1 VTARE
6 YSTARWCGGTG
17 ILAEVP
23 VSGQVT
29 GHGGRKTL
37 STWAAASLVV
47 ISAAAAVV
55 GAIVIPSRQHDR
67 AASAG
72 HRPAGIPPAISAGTV
87 TLMRLSPAPAGTA
100 PSFTLTDQDDRRLSL
115 AGFRGKAVVLEFMDS
130 RCTDICPL
138 VSQEFIDAYRDLGSA
153 QDRVVFVAV
162 NVNQRYNQVA
172 DVLAYSRAH
181 QLTAIPDW
189 HFLTGPAAVLRAVW
203 REYNIAVT
211 ADRRAGAL
219 VHTATV
225 YFITPGGTERYTATP
240 APDHTGG
247 TAHLPSGQIG
257 GWGQGIAQ
265 VAEATLG

>member
-1 VTARE
+1 
-6 YSTARWCGGTG
+6 
-17 ILAEVP
+17 
-23 VSGQVT
+23 VSGQAT

-47 ISAAAAVV
+47 MSAAAAVAA
-55 GAIVIPSRQHDR
+55 AIVLPDRWHDL

-72 HRPAGIPPAISAGTV
+72 HRPAGIPPAITARTV
-87 TLMRLSPAPAGTA
+87 TLMRLSSAPAGTA
-100 PSFTLTDQDDRRLSL
+100 PGFTLTDQHDRRLSL

-153 QDRVVFVAV
+153 QDRVVFMAV
-162 NVNQRYNQVA
+162 NVNQRYNQVT

-203 REYNIAVT
+203 REYDIAVT
-211 ADRRAGAL
+211 ADRRTDAL
-219 VHTATV
+219 AHTPTV

-240 APDHTGG
+240 VADGTGG
-247 TAHLPSGQIG
+247 AAYLPSGQIS

-265 VAEATLG
+265 VAKATLG

>member
-1 VTARE
+1 
-6 YSTARWCGGTG
+6 
-17 ILAEVP
+17 

-87 TLMRLSPAPAGTA
+87 TLMRLSPAPAGPA

-115 AGFRGKAVVLEFMDS
+115 AGFRGKAVVLEFVDS

-203 REYNIAVT
+203 REYDIAVT

-225 YFITPGGTERYTATP
+225 YFITPGGIERYTATP
-240 APDHTGG
+240 AADHTGD
-247 TAHLPSGQIG
+247 TAYLPSGQIS

>member
-1 VTARE
+1 M
-6 YSTARWCGGTG
+6 
-17 ILAEVP
+17 
-23 VSGQVT
+23 SGQVT

-47 ISAAAAVV
+47 MSAAAAVAA
-55 GAIVIPSRQHDR
+55 AIVMAARQPDL
-67 AASAG
+67 AAPAG

-87 TLMRLSPAPAGTA
+87 TLMRLSSAPAGTA

-115 AGFRGKAVVLEFMDS
+115 AGLRGKAVVLEFMDS
-130 RCTDICPL
+130 RCTDVCPL
-138 VSQEFIDAYRDLGSA
+138 VSREFIDAYRDLGGA

-162 NVNQRYNQVA
+162 NVNQRYNQVT

-181 QLTAIPDW
+181 HLTAIPDW

-203 REYNIAVT
+203 REYDIAVT
-211 ADRRAGAL
+211 ADRRAGTL
-219 VHTATV
+219 VHTATL

-240 APDHTGG
+240 VATHTGG
-247 TAHLPSGQIG
+247 AASLPSGQIS